1 MSATRGDRRGREIGR
16 LFKCEVT
23 PAGRLCDDD
32 DDDDGDGSTP
42 MKIERGALSDTVKR
56 AKRES
61 AAREILR
68 QGRHLDLNPKP
79 GCIVDCAAR

>member
-1 MSATRGDRRGREIGR
+1 
-16 LFKCEVT
+16 
-23 PAGRLCDDD
+23 
-32 DDDDGDGSTP
+32 

-79 GCIVDCAAR
+79 GCSRGLCGALTRTKHRTLVHRDERRYILISTVEKLISLM